1 MVFSN
6 VKFYSMVNSAAYT
19 SAITRFQC
27 RHLLPFHIRPNYSE
41 KVTIKSVARAEK
53 NIKKAAWD
61 AWIGKGGRNS
71 ETVSSSLCG
80 SGKVL
85 PEAARSA
92 RSTRVPAL
100 QHRNGRARNCPGSL
114 REARYPF
121 RV

>member
-61 AWIGKGGRNS
+61 AWIGKGGGGTLKLSVQAFADLVKFFQR
-71 ETVSSSLCG
+71 
-80 SGKVL
+80 
-85 PEAARSA
+85 
-92 RSTRVPAL
+92 
-100 QHRNGRARNCPGSL
+100 
-114 REARYPF
+114 
-121 RV
+121 